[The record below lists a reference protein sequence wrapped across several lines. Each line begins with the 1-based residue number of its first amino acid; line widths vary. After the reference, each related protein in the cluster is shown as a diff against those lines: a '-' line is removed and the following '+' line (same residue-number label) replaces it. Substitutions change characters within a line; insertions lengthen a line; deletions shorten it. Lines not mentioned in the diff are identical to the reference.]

1 MRSGRINLKRVSI
14 ITLFFQPYIASP
26 PFCLHKG
33 DMQDTAHCVL
43 LDERHV
49 RLNLV
54 HFKNSTELI
63 SRSLARCSTS
73 LPGMQ
78 SSPEFVRRT
87 KKSGQKVMI
96 N

>member
-1 MRSGRINLKRVSI
+1 MSI
-14 ITLFFQPYIASP
+14 IILFFQPYIASS

-43 LDERHV
+43 LDERLV

-54 HFKNSTELI
+54 HFKNCTELI
-63 SRSLARCSTS
+63 SHRLAQCSTS
-73 LPGMQ
+73 LSGMQ
-78 SSPEFVRRT
+78 SSPEFVWRT